1 MLMNM
6 KFFNAPYNPSFEEI
20 EEWAYTV
27 DAIEP
32 EQEWDIIVDW
42 LRYPDLIL
50 RLASDDTCPTQGYF
64 RHLLYVIVGQAV
76 RGTFSTKKKH
86 EIDVLF
92 DHAKKYHHPDIQKWK
107 ENAANIFKKPD
118 QFKYDD
124 WFSGKLAKI
133 TFS

>member
-1 MLMNM
+1 MNM
-6 KFFNAPYNPSFEEI
+6 KFNNPYNSSFEEI
-20 EEWAYTV
+20 EEWAFMP

-32 EQEWDIIVDW
+32 EQNWDIIVNW

-50 RLASDDTCPTQGYF
+50 SLASEDICPRQGYF

-76 RGTFSTKKKH
+76 RGKFSNRKMH

-92 DHAKKYHHPDIQKWK
+92 DHAKEYHHPVIKKWK
-107 ENAANIFKKPD
+107 EDTAKIIKKPD
-118 QFKYDD
+118 QFEYND
-124 WFSGKLAKI
+124 WFSGKLAKY